1 MVTQLA
7 GAPAVRAPSSAIPR
21 LLLRLLLACAV
32 STALLIWAADPL
44 AGSLLPLYRLQLDW
58 LGADYRVISLD
69 TRQKDSN
76 TIVALS
82 VTLRRPVL
90 GQGRL
95 IMPDARGRAEG
106 STLAWAPLQSIAIML
121 AALVA
126 WPAARW
132 PEYLWRWLFGL
143 PALCLVIAFDVPVTL
158 LAVIRDLYDPG
169 SLFTDWAGFMAR
181 GGRHALT
188 LAGALVAII
197 LARSAAGGRA
207 AGASLVGAL
216 LVAAAIATPEAQAI
230 VAGAPPDS
238 PAARVDPNTT
248 GSPWA
253 GVGSVRVNGGV
264 YSGTL
269 IGRRYVLTAAH
280 VVAGAAPQ
288 TIRFNLNFGGALTH
302 DIGVVASHVHPDYAG
317 FSASN
322 PNNDIAIIELQEE
335 VPTGVPA
342 YPINRAGLAP
352 GAPLWL
358 VGYGG
363 SGTGDV
369 GITTAASPA
378 VKRVGRNRADAFRAD
393 DQGSGSQEVYYFDFD
408 GGSAAN
414 YLGTGSLGNALETTL
429 AGGDSG
435 SAAFIAVGGGWQLA
449 GVNTFVGAF
458 TGGPTT
464 PGVFGSA
471 GGGQSVAAY
480 AAWIDATIAAAEK
493 KYASSEDIPTLPE
506 WGMLIL
512 GGLLLGRLAQAG
524 R

>member
-197 LARSAAGGRA
+197 FARSAAGGRT
-207 AGASLVGAL
+207 AGAGLAGAL
-216 LVAAAIATPEAQAI
+216 LIALATAAPEARAI

-317 FSASN
+317 FSPTN

-335 VPTGVPA
+335 VQAGVPV
-342 YPINRAGLAP
+342 YPINRANLAP
-352 GAPLWL
+352 GATLWL